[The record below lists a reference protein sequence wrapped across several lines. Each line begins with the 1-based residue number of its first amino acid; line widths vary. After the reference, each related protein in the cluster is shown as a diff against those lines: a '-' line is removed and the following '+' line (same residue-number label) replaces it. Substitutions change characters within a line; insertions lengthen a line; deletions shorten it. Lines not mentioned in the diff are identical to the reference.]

1 MTITSIPTS
10 IPNRT
15 LRTRRFTAIGGLVLA
30 VASLVGS
37 GSRASAGE
45 FDPAPVATFQQ
56 SCSPK
61 GNVTVTLSNTTGL
74 SAASFFVSSQIGTS
88 GGGNNIVVAPGD
100 TYVLPLAYGDK
111 TYSVTVTADGGYTN
125 SVVLDV
131 DCTQTAASLVLVCYG
146 EQPMIEADATT
157 SGPQTPLYFFVD
169 GNKVDTSDTGTGS
182 FTHPVVNGAA
192 YTSALTTQMDGP
204 IIDIAGIADCP
215 PTTIPVVTI
224 PDPGVT
230 IPEPVVTVP
239 APAVTIPAAQ
249 PQDAV
254 PTAQVTT
261 TSLPSAAL
269 PSSPSTAGA
278 LPVTGTYSTAIAL
291 IGAGFL
297 GLGLLF
303 LRATQRPQES

>member
-1 MTITSIPTS
+1 MTITSIPT
-10 IPNRT
+10 RT
-15 LRTRRFTAIGGLVLA
+15 CRTRRFTAISGLVLA
-30 VASLVGS
+30 VASLAGS
-37 GSRASAGE
+37 GGRASAGE

-61 GNVTVTLSNTTGL
+61 GNVTVTLSNTAGL
-74 SAASFFVSSQIGTS
+74 SAANFSVDSKIGTS

-125 SVVLDV
+125 SAVLDV
-131 DCTQTAASLVLVCYG
+131 DCTQTAATLVLICQG

-215 PTTIPVVTI
+215 PTMITV
-224 PDPGVT
+224 VT

-239 APAVTIPAAQ
+239 APAVTVPAAQ
-249 PQDAV
+249 PQDIV

-261 TSLPSAAL
+261 TSLPPAAL
-269 PSSPSTAGA
+269 PSPPSAADA
-278 LPVTGTYSTAIAL
+278 LPVTGTYSTPIAL
-291 IGAGFL
+291 IGAGLL

-303 LRATQRPQES
+303 LRATKRPQES